1 MRHKGRTWSRSHSWS
16 ILSSDTVTRRT
27 LSTDISLYQLS
38 VTSLYSLPVNP
49 TATHPC
55 INYAKPKHTAT
66 TIHREIPVSTMC
78 QPNTLQDARYPLQ
91 HARYPLTDACVT
103 HILPPPATLNPRP
116 STLNCERTAIDV
128 LFSDTS
134 LRGSR
139 LSQHVTSQDSHNTS
153 RHNTSHTRQSQHVTH
168 NTRQSQHV
176 THNTF
181 LCAYIYTNK
190 DALVFIYTSLNTSC
204 ERDVCA
210 LTYTHPDWHV

>member
-78 QPNTLQDARYPLQ
+78 QPNTLQHARYPLQ

-168 NTRQSQHV
+168 NT
-176 THNTF
+176 F

-204 ERDVCA
+204 ERVVCA
-210 LTYTHPDWHV
+210 LTYKHPDLHV